1 MYAPE
6 TRLRARLTNIMRRS
20 SVPRPEADSTDG
32 DRDTPHRR
40 AAVHEVARLGWLYGT
55 LNQLV
60 PLVRLAALIAF
71 VRSPSRLLWP
81 VVCFVASSLSLRACS
96 QLARR
101 LVPAQEAG
109 SALLTAAAEA
119 AEEGERV
126 SSSVM
131 RSRLL
136 VTNLVQL
143 IGHALLLG
151 VGGLDLPA
159 SALDPGLPDHGRAAA
174 QGGGAA
180 LAVFALWLAAQRVF
194 GAQRRTDL
202 KMAGSPVK
210 DGMPS
215 STEDELVLLMPL
227 PQRLAFVAT
236 RCAQVLLETLADL
249 TLLFVFL
256 VNAMSDEPALA
267 LYGPLPQ
274 QPYEPRTA
282 LVVALAALC
291 YGSQHLRFKGEWL
304 LGLGMGAVL
313 VALGRYNGDLRASYV
328 AAALFAILRY
338 LNRTR
343 DIRSVHG
350 A

>member
-1 MYAPE
+1 
-6 TRLRARLTNIMRRS
+6 MRRS
-20 SVPRPEADSTDG
+20 SLPRPEAHAAGDADG
-32 DRDTPHRR
+32 TQERR
-40 AAVHEVARLGWLYGT
+40 AAVQEVARLGWLYGT

-60 PLVRLAALIAF
+60 PLARLAALISFA
-71 VRSPSRLLWP
+71 RSPSRLLWP
-81 VVCFVASSLSLRACS
+81 VVCFVATSLSLPACS
-96 QLARR
+96 RLARQF
-101 LVPAQEAG
+101 VPIKQPEEAG
-109 SALLTAAAEA
+109 NALLTEAAEA
-119 AEEGERV
+119 AAEGECV

-136 VTNLVQL
+136 VTNLLQL
-143 IGHALLLG
+143 TGHALMLS

-159 SALDPGLPDHGRAAA
+159 SALDPQLPDHGQAAVK
-174 QGGGAA
+174 GGAA
-180 LAVFALWLAAQRVF
+180 ALVVFALWLAAQRVF

-202 KMAGSPVK
+202 KMAGSPIK
-210 DGMPS
+210 DGMSS
-215 STEDELVLLMPL
+215 STEDELVLLMAL

-236 RCAQVLLETLADL
+236 RCAQMLLETLADL

-313 VALGRYNGDLRASYV
+313 AALGRYNGDLRASYV